1 VQFLVNDPGWGM
13 KKKIIV
19 LLAACAAASQ
29 TATANEVGFY
39 IGGYVGQARKD
50 VPQAPYAELTD
61 VLHEI
66 TAFTPQEERTSL
78 DDQDTAF
85 TLLGG
90 YRWNRYLAF
99 EAGFTKLGSVTYT
112 SRATGT
118 YPFDTGFFNT
128 TIESQTSGFTFAAF
142 GTLPLTRDWELF
154 AGAGA
159 LVATNRLRLSFRAAG
174 TDFVPAIG
182 NGGSDSFSQSTT
194 DTYASLGV
202 SRRILEIY
210 DLRLTYLRV
219 FSAGEEVTG
228 GKGDLDAAFLGV
240 TVTF

>member
-1 VQFLVNDPGWGM
+1 M
-13 KKKIIV
+13 KKKIIA

-29 TATANEVGFY
+29 PAIANEVGFY
-39 IGGYVGQARKD
+39 VGGYVGQARKE
-50 VPQAPYAELTD
+50 VPQAPFDELTD
-61 VLHEI
+61 VLHQI
-66 TAFTPQEERTSL
+66 TAFTPLEEQTSL
-78 DDQDTAF
+78 DDQETAF
-85 TLLGG
+85 AIVGG
-90 YRWNRYLAF
+90 YRLNRYLAF

-112 SRATGT
+112 SRATGA

-128 TIESQTSGFTFAAF
+128 TVESETSGFTLAGF

-154 AGAGA
+154 AGGGA
-159 LVATNRLRLSFRAAG
+159 LLATDRLRLSFRAEG

-182 NGGSDSFSQSTT
+182 NGGSDSFSKSRTEL
-194 DTYASLGV
+194 YASLGIG
-202 SRRILEIY
+202 RRFLEIY

-219 FSAGEEVTG
+219 FDAGEEVTG

>member
-1 VQFLVNDPGWGM
+1 M
-13 KKKIIV
+13 KKKIIA
-19 LLAACAAASQ
+19 LLVGCAVASQ
-29 TATANEVGFY
+29 AATANEVGFY
-39 IGGYVGQARKD
+39 IGGYVGQARKQ
-50 VPQAPYAELTD
+50 VPQVPFDELTA

-66 TAFTPQEERTSL
+66 ALFTPQAEQVSL

-85 TLLGG
+85 SIVGG
-90 YRWNRYLAF
+90 YRLNRYLAF
-99 EAGFTKLGSVTYT
+99 EAGYSRLGSVTYT

-128 TIESQTSGFTFAAF
+128 TVESETSGFTLAAF

-154 AGAGA
+154 AGGGA
-159 LVATNRLRLSFRAAG
+159 LLATDQLRLSFRAEG

-182 NGGSDSFSQSTT
+182 NGGSDSFSKSKTEL
-194 DTYASLGV
+194 YASLGV
-202 SRRILEIY
+202 SRRFLEIY
-210 DLRLTYLRV
+210 DLRLMYLRV
-219 FSAGEEVTG
+219 FDAGEEVTG